1 MAKEKKIKVKKKIDW
16 KHEMALAPGYII
28 VILWVA
34 FTFMLLGWII
44 AASLSTTTDIFAGK
58 ALKFPSGL
66 HFENYVQA
74 WGSGGVATF
83 FTNSLLYAVVSCV
96 LLILICAPAAYV
108 LARYTF
114 IGNKIIQT
122 SLVSAMG
129 IPITMIVLP
138 LFGVVA
144 NLEVYNTADGK
155 LKFKEDFNIPYTTIF
170 LLTFFANISST
181 YEEAAALDGCPPAKA
196 FWKIMF
202 PMAQSGLVTVTI
214 FNFINIWNEY
224 FLSLIFA
231 NNDALRPVAVGL
243 YGMLQSMQYTGNWAG
258 MFAAVIIVFAPT
270 FVLSLFLSEVRD
282 IKRILYKVRNLFSN
296 PAIKN

>member
-34 FTFMLLGWII
+34 FTFMLHGWII

-144 NLEVYNTADGK
+144 NLGILNNVAASKVTLIFLYVGI
-155 LKFKEDFNIPYTTIF
+155 NIPYTTIF

-243 YGMLQSMQYTGNWAG
+243 AECCKTMKIPKLGWN
-258 MFAAVIIVFAPT
+258 
-270 FVLSLFLSEVRD
+270 VRSSNYCICTD
-282 IKRILYKVRNLFSN
+282 IYPASVPVREIDRRNYRRN
-296 PAIKN
+296 